1 MKKRKTFFTLLGMAG
16 IITVITLTVSNTM
29 SNNLEK
35 ELAQRTNRIV
45 KKPTPTPT
53 VSTSPSPVIRPT
65 LPPSPTP
72 MVTPAETPKPTP
84 SVLQISLPVSGA
96 EVLTDY
102 TEDMLVFQATY
113 GDYRTHCGIDFG
125 ADEGTPVY
133 AAADGMV
140 TKNEFDYEC
149 GYTVEITHSSGYL
162 TRYSNL
168 ASDKVISAGQ
178 QILMG
183 EQIGNVG
190 NSGIWEA
197 HLPCHLHFELE
208 QNGELLNPRNYLY
221 AAFDA
226 E

>member
-1 MKKRKTFFTLLGMAG
+1 MKKRKTFFTLLGLAG
-16 IITVITLTVSNTM
+16 LITVITLTVSNTL
-29 SNNLEK
+29 SANLEK
-35 ELAQRTNRIV
+35 ELAQRTNQTV
-45 KKPTPTPT
+45 KKPLPTPIVT
-53 VSTSPSPVIRPT
+53 AAPSPVTRPT

-72 MVTPAETPKPTP
+72 MKIPEPTPEPTPAA
-84 SVLQISLPVSGA
+84 LQIALPVSGA

-113 GDYRTHCGIDFG
+113 GDYRIHSGIDFG
-125 ADEGTPVY
+125 ATEGTPVY
-133 AAADGMV
+133 AAADGII

-149 GYTVEITHSSGYL
+149 GYTVEITHNSGYL

-178 QILMG
+178 QIFTG

-208 QNGELLNPRNYLY
+208 QNGELLNPQDYLHT
-221 AAFDA
+221 AFQT